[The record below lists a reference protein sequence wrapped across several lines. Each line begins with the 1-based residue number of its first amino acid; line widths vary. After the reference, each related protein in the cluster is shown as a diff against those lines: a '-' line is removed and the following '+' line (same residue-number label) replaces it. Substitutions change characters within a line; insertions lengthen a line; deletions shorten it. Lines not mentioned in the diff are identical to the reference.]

1 MTDKLTIGDRL
12 TAEFATEWHTDIE
25 YARVTDSDFVIIM
38 RKDDFDVLATD
49 PIALVSYFDWKRTE
63 HAAGKPTGT
72 TRAERVAEF
81 RSALDAVAGEATDVI
96 TDERVE
102 RT

>member
-1 MTDKLTIGDRL
+1 MTDKLTINDTL

-25 YARVTDSDFVIIM
+25 LARVTDGDFVLIM
-38 RKDDFDVLATD
+38 RKDDFDFLASD
-49 PIALVSYFDWKRTE
+49 PIALASYFDWKRTE

-81 RSALDAVAGEATDVI
+81 RSVLDAAVG
-96 TDERVE
+96 DEP
-102 RT
+102 